1 MPKKFS
7 EHVMLFERPTKG
19 RYKAVSTN
27 PTTGQ
32 KRVRC
37 SNCTWN
43 QIVKQAV
50 AIKRA
55 YKARG

>member
-1 MPKKFS
+1 MPERFS
-7 EHVMLFERPTKG
+7 EHVMLYERPNGK
-19 RYKAVSTN
+19 YKAVSTS

-37 SNCTWN
+37 SNCTRN
-43 QIVKQAV
+43 QIIKQAG